1 MTHPP
6 VALSVAGSDPSGGA
20 GIQADLK
27 TFSALGAYGTTV
39 MTALTAQNTRGVT
52 GVHPVPPD
60 FVRRQWRTLADD
72 VHVDTTKIGMLGG
85 VEHVEVVHDLL
96 AELGSEHV
104 VLDPVMVATSGDRLL
119 DGDAV
124 EAVRRLVPHAGLV
137 TPNVAEA
144 AVLLDTDLA
153 TSVDEMADH
162 ARALVDLGAPEA
174 LVKGGH
180 LESAPGDVSVDVLA
194 TPDGTH
200 VLESPRVDTPNTHG
214 TGCTLSSAAAV
225 LRTRRQSWLEAVHD
239 AKRWLTDALRES
251 HRLRVGSG
259 AGPVHHFHGLW

>member
-6 VALSVAGSDPSGGA
+6 VALTVAGSDPSGGA

-60 FVRRQWRTLADD
+60 FVEEQWRTLVDD
-72 VHVDTTKIGMLGG
+72 VHIDTTKIGMLGG
-85 VEHVEVVHDLL
+85 AEHVEVVRRLL
-96 AELGSEHV
+96 ADTGSEHV

-119 DGDAV
+119 DEDAV
-124 EAVRRLVPHAGLV
+124 EAVRRLVPHASLV

-144 AVLLDTDLA
+144 AVLLDTEPA
-153 TSVDEMADH
+153 TSVDEMADQ
-162 ARALVDLGAPEA
+162 ARALVDLGARRA

-180 LESAPGDVSVDVLA
+180 LTGAPGDVSVDVLA
-194 TPDGTH
+194 EPDGVH
-200 VLESPRVDTPNTHG
+200 MLEAPRVDTPNTHG

-225 LRTRRQSWLEAVHD
+225 LRTQRQSWLEAVRD
-239 AKRWLTDALRES
+239 AKRWLTDALGES
-251 HRLRVGSG
+251 HRLRVGRG